1 MTPALAVIVAW
12 AVPPLGDSPFV
23 TNHTTARETRL
34 GPFRTTRRRTQ
45 TALAATLG
53 SSASRRCDMIAV
65 RPAIQRPS
73 RLKRHLVCRTER

>member
-1 MTPALAVIVAW
+1 MAWLALA
-12 AVPPLGDSPFV
+12 LMGDSAFV
-23 TNHTTARETRL
+23 TIHTKAREPRI
-34 GPFRTTRRRTQ
+34 GPFRATRRRTQ

-73 RLKRHLVCRTER
+73 RLKRHLVCRTERER